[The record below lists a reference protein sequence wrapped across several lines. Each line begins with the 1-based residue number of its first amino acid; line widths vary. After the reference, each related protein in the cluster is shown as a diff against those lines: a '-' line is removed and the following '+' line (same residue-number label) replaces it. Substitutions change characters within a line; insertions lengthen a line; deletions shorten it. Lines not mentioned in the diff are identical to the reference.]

1 MKTLRV
7 YIVTRM
13 LLTIPMLFI
22 LVTLIFFVVRIMPG
36 DPVEAMLR
44 PGVPQ
49 EYKDQIKHNLGL
61 DRPLFLNLRGS
72 TARVKSDTLFL
83 QTEPGPGG
91 NKELLVEGNSVLE
104 ISNRE
109 KKDGDWLHVA
119 VPSDFVGWVSPDQMA
134 WMRDINMEMTVLEER
149 EIPGAETW
157 TSFIA
162 PEGPVGNQVNAIWG
176 EASGVLWFGTE
187 EGISRH
193 STIGWDTFE
202 ETAGKDIQVMWSGRP
217 ADFWFGTDGAGVL
230 HFRSNKWTSFTTA
243 DGLASDRV
251 LAVWGK
257 GSKPVWVG
265 TDQGAS
271 VYDGETWTT
280 FTTAD
285 GLAGQQVRA
294 LWGDG
299 KKTFWFGTEAGLSR
313 FDSSAEASAELSRA
327 LAEADDTWTTF
338 TTADGLPNDEVRA
351 LWGDGE
357 GTLWVGTE
365 AGLSRFDGSAEA
377 SAELSRAF
385 AETGG
390 AWTTFTTAD
399 GLVSHRINVIW
410 GDVECEACPLGYG
423 LWIGTEEGASFF
435 DGQEWTTYNTAGGLV
450 SDDVRA
456 VWRDA
461 SGNLWIGTGGGLNRF
476 DSRPW
481 IKLSVPEGGMEGWA
495 PADQFD
501 IKVNPFD
508 SQYFNYL
515 WDLVHLD
522 LGESLAPTRG
532 RPVVKDLKLKF
543 PATLELAISSLTVTI
558 LIGVST
564 GAYAAHKRRSPADY
578 GFRIFSIVI
587 WAVPV
592 FWLGI
597 MFQLIFGV
605 YMEDWYE
612 GSTIGKNFLQPIFGN
627 FLPLPISGRI
637 GTEMAP
643 KTITGLHFIDSI
655 LTRDWEALRSTIRYL
670 ILPSLTLGLY
680 LSGVFTRLTRS
691 NMLDVL
697 REDYITAARA
707 RGIKERTVAY
717 KHALKNA
724 FIPVLTMMGM
734 QFAGLLAGAVLTE
747 TTFSWPGMGL
757 FMWERIGYR
766 DFNSIQGAVVF
777 FAVLV
782 ATVSLVVDVI
792 YAWIDPR
799 IRY

>member
-1 MKTLRV
+1 MKTLRA
-7 YIVTRM
+7 YIITRT

-22 LVTLIFFVVRIMPG
+22 LITLVFFIVRIMPG

-61 DRPLFLNLRGS
+61 DRPLFLNFRGS
-72 TARVKSDTLFL
+72 TARVKPDALFL
-83 QTEPGPGG
+83 QSEPGLGSEKVMLVGG
-91 NKELLVEGNSVLE
+91 DSVME
-104 ISNRE
+104 IGDRKQS
-109 KKDGDWLHVA
+109 DGDWLQVA
-119 VPSDFVGWVSPDQMA
+119 IPGEYTLWVSPDQMA
-134 WMRDINMEMTVLEER
+134 WMRDINTEMTVLEEK
-149 EIPGAETW
+149 ELPGTETW
-157 TSFIA
+157 THLAA
-162 PEGPVGNQVNAIWG
+162 PNGPTGNAVNAIWG
-176 EASGVLWFGTE
+176 EASGLLWFGTD
-187 EGISRH
+187 EGVTRY

-202 ETAGKDIQVMWSGRP
+202 EAVGKTITVAWSDRP
-217 ADFWFGTDGAGVL
+217 ADLWFGTDGAGL
-230 HFRSNKWTSFTTA
+230 LRFRSNQWSSFTTA

-251 LAVWGK
+251 LAIWGK
-257 GSKPVWVG
+257 GSRTIWVG

-271 VYDGETWTT
+271 LYNGRTWQT
-280 FTTAD
+280 FTPAD
-285 GLAGQQVRA
+285 GLAGQEVRA

-299 KKTFWFGTEAGLSR
+299 RTTFWFGTESGLSR
-313 FDSSAEASAELSRA
+313 YDGQE
-327 LAEADDTWTTF
+327 WKTF
-338 TTADGLPNDEVRA
+338 TTADGLPSDRVRA

-365 AGLSRFDGSAEA
+365 GGLGRFDGQVWS
-377 SAELSRAF
+377 
-385 AETGG
+385 
-390 AWTTFTTAD
+390 TFTTAD
-399 GLVSHRINVIW
+399 GLVSHTINVIW
-410 GDVECEACPLGYG
+410 GADSGT
-423 LWIGTEEGASFF
+423 LWVGTEQGASLY
-435 DGQEWTTYNTAGGLV
+435 DGQGWTTYTAAGGLA
-450 SDDVRA
+450 SDDVRTI
-456 VWRDA
+456 WRDTA
-461 SGNLWIGTGGGLNRF
+461 GNLWLGTRAGLNRF

-481 IKLSVPEGGMEGWA
+481 IKLNVREGGMEGWA
-495 PADQFD
+495 SADQFD
-501 IKVNPFD
+501 VKVNPLD

-515 WDLVHLD
+515 WALIRLD

-532 RPVVKDLKLKF
+532 RPVTDDLKLKF
-543 PATLELAISSLTVTI
+543 PATLELAIASLFVTV

-564 GAYAAHKRRSPADY
+564 GAYAAHKRRSAADY

-605 YMEDWYE
+605 YLKEWYE
-612 GSTIGKNFLQPIFGN
+612 TSTFAQQFLVPILGD

-637 GTEMAP
+637 GTELAP
-643 KTITGLHFIDSI
+643 RTITGLHFVDSL
-655 LTRDWEALRSTIRYL
+655 LTGNWTALKSTVRYL

-697 REDYITAARA
+697 KEDYITAARA
-707 RGIKERTVAY
+707 RGIKERVVVY
-717 KHALKNA
+717 NHALKNA
-724 FIPVLTMMGM
+724 FIPILTMMGL

-766 DFNSIQGAVVF
+766 DFNSIQGSVVF

-782 ATVSLVVDVI
+782 AAVSLIVDII

>member
-1 MKTLRV
+1 MKTLRA
-7 YIVTRM
+7 YIATRM
-13 LLTIPMLFI
+13 LLTIPMLFVLI
-22 LVTLIFFVVRIMPG
+22 TLVFFVVRIMPG

-61 DRPLFLNLRGS
+61 DRPLFFNLRGS
-72 TARVKSDTLFL
+72 SAHVKADTLFL
-83 QTEPGPGG
+83 KNEPGAGG
-91 NKELLVEGNSVLE
+91 TKTLRVEAGNVLAV
-104 ISNRE
+104 SNR
-109 KKDGDWLHVA
+109 KKEHGDWLQVA
-119 VPSDFVGWVSPDQMA
+119 IPDNFVGWVSPDQMG
-134 WMRDINMEMTVLEER
+134 WMRQINTLMTTLEER

-157 TSFIA
+157 TRFTA
-162 PEGPVGNQVNAIWG
+162 PEAPRGDQINAIWG

-187 EGISRH
+187 EGVSRY
-193 STIGWDTFE
+193 SAAGWDTFDE
-202 ETAGKDIQVMWSGRP
+202 AAGKDVRVVWSGRP
-217 ADFWFGTDGAGVL
+217 ADYWFGTDGAGVL
-230 HFRSNKWTSFTTA
+230 HLKSNKWTAFSTA
-243 DGLASDRV
+243 DGLVSDRV
-251 LAVWGK
+251 FAIWGK
-257 GSKPVWVG
+257 GSKTVWIG

-271 VYDGETWTT
+271 LYNGRTWKT
-280 FTTAD
+280 FSPAD

-294 LWGDG
+294 IWGDG
-299 KKTFWFGTEAGLSR
+299 RKTFWFGTESGLSR
-313 FDSSAEASAELSRA
+313 YDG
-327 LAEADDTWTTF
+327 DTWTTF
-338 TTADGLPNDEVRA
+338 TTADGLSSDQVRA

-357 GTLWVGTE
+357 GTLWVGTD
-365 AGLSRFDGSAEA
+365 GGVSRFDGE
-377 SAELSRAF
+377 
-385 AETGG
+385 

-410 GDVECEACPLGYG
+410 GDESGD
-423 LWIGTEEGASFF
+423 LWLGTEEGASLFA
-435 DGQEWTTYNTAGGLV
+435 DDTWVTYTASGGLA

-456 VWRDA
+456 IRKDA
-461 SGNLWIGTGGGLNRF
+461 SGTLWLGTAGGLNRF
-476 DSRPW
+476 DSRAW
-481 IKLSVPEGGMEGWA
+481 IKLDIAEGGMEGWA

-501 IKVNPFD
+501 IKVNPLD

-515 WDLVHLD
+515 WDLIHLN

-532 RPVVKDLKLKF
+532 RPVIKDLKLKF
-543 PATLELAISSLTVTI
+543 PATLELAIASLLVTV

-564 GAYAAHKRRSPADY
+564 GAFAAHKRRSPADY

-592 FWLGI
+592 FWLGL

-605 YMEDWYE
+605 YLADWYE
-612 GSTIGKNFLQPIFGN
+612 GSSIGKNVLRPIFGT

-637 GTEMAP
+637 GTELAP
-643 KTITGLHFIDSI
+643 RTITGLYFVDSI
-655 LTRDWEALRSTIRYL
+655 LTRNWEALRSAIRYL
-670 ILPSLTLGLY
+670 LLPSLTLGLY

-697 REDYITAARA
+697 REDYIIAARA
-707 RGIKERTVAY
+707 RGVKERTVVY

-724 FIPVLTMMGM
+724 FIPVLTMMGL
-734 QFAGLLAGAVLTE
+734 QFAALLAGAVLTE

-766 DFNSIQGAVVF
+766 DFNSIQGSVIF

-782 ATVSLVVDVI
+782 ATVSLIVDII